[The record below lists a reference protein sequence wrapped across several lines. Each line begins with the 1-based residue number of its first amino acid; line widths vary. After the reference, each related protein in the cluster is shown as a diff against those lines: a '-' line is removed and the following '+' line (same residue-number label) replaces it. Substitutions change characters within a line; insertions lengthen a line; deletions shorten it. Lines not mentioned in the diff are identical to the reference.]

1 MKAQLKQIIELLDA
15 DERLALLD
23 YLMAELPPS
32 AVRETFE
39 RFETKLYEAP
49 YIEHES
55 VYGYHQK

>member
-32 AVRETFE
+32 AFRETFE
-39 RFETKLYEAP
+39 RFETAIYVDQLEH
-49 YIEHES
+49 IEQDTMHD
-55 VYGYHQK
+55 